1 MSRDT
6 ESVTPS
12 RGSAAIGLAAEGGG
26 ASVAP
31 SVAPSAVTS
40 AASAAPVAPS
50 AQNAPNTPIAPGASA
65 SDSPGAV
72 PAMSPDA
79 AVRLLGFLRR
89 AERLK
94 DTTRSAWTTGGRHE
108 STAEHSW
115 RLCLLAMLVRP
126 EYPHLDFGRVLRM
139 CVVHDLGEAL
149 NGDIAAVDQA
159 PGHAKA
165 DAERRDL
172 LTLLGDLSGPARD
185 DMVALWDEYDAAA
198 TPEARLVK
206 GLDKLETLVQ
216 HTQGANPKDFDYRFN
231 LGYGRAQTDADPLL
245 AALRALVDMDTARL
259 ARERQGGDG
268 NDAQ

>member
-1 MSRDT
+1 MPRDT
-6 ESVTPS
+6 
-12 RGSAAIGLAAEGGG
+12 GSAVPCLDSATFGPDARGGG
-26 ASVAP
+26 VPATPPAAQAAMAP
-31 SVAPSAVTS
+31 EE
-40 AASAAPVAPS
+40 AAS
-50 AQNAPNTPIAPGASA
+50 
-65 SDSPGAV
+65 
-72 PAMSPDA
+72 
-79 AVRLLGFLRR
+79 LLGFLRR

-126 EYPHLDFGRVLRM
+126 EYPHLDFERVLRM

-149 NGDIAAVDQA
+149 NGDISAVDQA

-172 LTLLGDLSGPARD
+172 LTLLGDLTGPARD
-185 DMVALWDEYDAAA
+185 DIVALWDEYDAAA

-216 HTQGANPKDFDYRFN
+216 HTQGANPEGFDYRFN

-245 AALRALVDMDTARL
+245 AALRALVDVDTARR
-259 ARERQGGDG
+259 ACQRHGGAG
-268 NDAQ
+268 GTAPSGGGA